1 MKVLVVR
8 PAPSCNELVNWLN
21 QIQISAVAAPLL
33 SFSIGAKS
41 AELGKRLKA
50 FSSGDLVI
58 AVSQRAIH
66 YAHQALEKA
75 NISWPTD
82 LTYIAIGET
91 SAKTWLQLS
100 NIKALIPKTQDS
112 EGLLQLPCIATP
124 KAKNI
129 LILRGNGG
137 RNLLGNH
144 LKKSGIEPCY
154 VETYQRHWDTKQ
166 AKIQAL
172 SWQKKQLDTLVVTS
186 GEQLTSLF
194 YSLDQKGQQWLH
206 SCQLLVPSQRI
217 LSQAKTLGFT
227 QVACTHSASNDS
239 FFHAL
244 KAMNNSG

>member
-8 PAPSCNELVNWLN
+8 PSPSCNELVTRLN
-21 QIQISAVAAPLL
+21 QIQISAIAAPLL
-33 SFSIGAKS
+33 SFSVGVKS
-41 AELGKRLKA
+41 TELGESLKRLT
-50 FSSGDLVI
+50 SGDLVI
-58 AVSQRAIH
+58 AVSQRAIY
-66 YAHQALEKA
+66 YANQALEKTHA
-75 NISWPTD
+75 SWPAD
-82 LTYIAIGET
+82 LTYIAIGDT
-91 SAKTWLQLS
+91 SAKIWQQFS

-112 EGLLQLPCIATP
+112 EGLLKLPCIATP
-124 KAKNI
+124 TAKNI

-137 RNLLGNH
+137 RDLLGNH

-166 AKIQAL
+166 AQIQSL

-186 GEQLTSLF
+186 GEQLTRLF
-194 YSLDQKGQQWLH
+194 YSLDLKGQQWLH
-206 SCQLLVPSQRI
+206 RCQLLVPSQRI
-217 LSQAKTLGFT
+217 LLQAKTLGFT